1 MIQNIHEVNCNAVHV
16 NSSRQKTCYRIPVRF
31 THPYKH
37 LAPFII
43 F

>member
-16 NSSRQKTCYRIPVRF
+16 NSSRQKTRYRIPVSFRSP
-31 THPYKH
+31 HQP